1 MQSVEVYEV
10 VHRVQYSAPLYE
22 TVLDGRTAS
31 QVMSMHRVIMVHVRK

>member
-22 TVLDGRTAS
+22 TVLDGRAAS
-31 QVMSMHRVIMVHVRK
+31 HVMYMHHVIMVHVQK